1 MDRKGKRLAALL
13 CAVLMAVTLLPG
25 QVWAEMYSAEDA
37 PLSATVVCSN
47 PLYPELGVTESVTY
61 DAPGTAMLAETNAMG
76 DGGRYDSLTD
86 VAAYVHQQF
95 KAREQILFFYTGY
108 PADGPFSELTAEE
121 AAAAYSKSEKQLAAD
136 GVSHAGILLRRR
148 FAKYLTTLVRQLLLP
163 EVFRLRGTCEQ
174 ACGIA
179 GLCPAAVPAGA
190 GGGGGRPR
198 GVGQRQRRIPR
209 LGSGQAGGTMVSG
222 RRRVGRGS
230 AGASPLPESQSQ

>member
-47 PLYPELGVTESVTY
+47 PLYPELGVVESVTY
-61 DAPGTAMLAETNAMG
+61 DAPG

-121 AAAAYSKSEKQLAAD
+121 AAAAYSKSEKHLAAD

-148 FAKYLTTLVRQLLLP
+148 FA
-163 EVFRLRGTCEQ
+163 
-174 ACGIA
+174 
-179 GLCPAAVPAGA
+179 
-190 GGGGGRPR
+190 
-198 GVGQRQRRIPR
+198 
-209 LGSGQAGGTMVSG
+209 
-222 RRRVGRGS
+222 
-230 AGASPLPESQSQ
+230 

>member
-148 FAKYLTTLVRQLLLP
+148 FAKYLTTLVR
-163 EVFRLRGTCEQ
+163 
-174 ACGIA
+174 
-179 GLCPAAVPAGA
+179 AAAAA
-190 GGGGGRPR
+190 GGVP
-198 GVGQRQRRIPR
+198 P
-209 LGSGQAGGTMVSG
+209 
-222 RRRVGRGS
+222 
-230 AGASPLPESQSQ
+230 

>member
-47 PLYPELGVTESVTY
+47 PLYPELGVVESVTY

-95 KAREQILFFYTGY
+95 KAREQILFSTPAIRRTG
-108 PADGPFSELTAEE
+108 
-121 AAAAYSKSEKQLAAD
+121 
-136 GVSHAGILLRRR
+136 R
-148 FAKYLTTLVRQLLLP
+148 FR
-163 EVFRLRGTCEQ
+163 
-174 ACGIA
+174 
-179 GLCPAAVPAGA
+179 
-190 GGGGGRPR
+190 
-198 GVGQRQRRIPR
+198 
-209 LGSGQAGGTMVSG
+209 S
-222 RRRVGRGS
+222 
-230 AGASPLPESQSQ
+230 

>member
-1 MDRKGKRLAALL
+1 VDRKGKRLAALL

-136 GVSHAGILLRRR
+136 GMTMVIVTHEMG
-148 FAKYLTTLVRQLLLP
+148 FARDVADR
-163 EVFRLRGTCEQ
+163 VIF
-174 ACGIA
+174 
-179 GLCPAAVPAGA
+179 
-190 GGGGGRPR
+190 RPR
-198 GVGQRQRRIPR
+198 WCGSSCCRRCSATIRRIPPAATTCAI
-209 LGSGQAGGTMVSG
+209 SMA
-222 RRRVGRGS
+222 
-230 AGASPLPESQSQ
+230 ASPTPRRGTAITLV